1 MFYQYACENK
11 NSLNT
16 GWQCVKAKK
25 IIAFSQC
32 PNNSFYSTLQLWS
45 LPLGLG
51 QLICLYD
58 RETWLQF
65 SEREDFELRIYALIL
80 RKFESSIQMW
90 YAFYMLYVRDTCTEL
105 NKQEYHREGN
115 REIRGK
121 GVNERERG
129 REGKKEKERKDGGRQ
144 TEVKKQNKVK

>member
-1 MFYQYACENK
+1 
-11 NSLNT
+11 
-16 GWQCVKAKK
+16 
-25 IIAFSQC
+25 
-32 PNNSFYSTLQLWS
+32 
-45 LPLGLG
+45 
-51 QLICLYD
+51 
-58 RETWLQF
+58 
-65 SEREDFELRIYALIL
+65 
-80 RKFESSIQMW
+80 
-90 YAFYMLYVRDTCTEL
+90 MLYVRDTCTEL